1 MNLENFEART
11 AVELALYNEIK
22 KLKLELYLIANE
34 RGVYPPVSAEPLPMT
49 IRLND
54 ANRDTLTLSRSAR
67 VRGSIN
73 TNGRIEV
80 RAEISFKENPKA
92 FGQIYFT
99 DSIYKD
105 KFEAIHSLSFLHME
119 FMHSLAEQLKN
130 G

>member
-22 KLKLELYLIANE
+22 KLKLELFLLARE
-34 RGVYPPVSAEPLPMT
+34 RGIYPPVEADASPMDLKIHDIDADT
-49 IRLND
+49 IKLG
-54 ANRDTLTLSRSAR
+54 RSAK

-73 TNGRIEV
+73 LNGRIEV
-80 RAEISFKENPKA
+80 RAEVDFKDEPKK

-105 KFEAIHSLSFLHME
+105 KFEAVHSLSHLHMR
-119 FMHSLAEQLKN
+119 FIQSLTVALKD
-130 G
+130 